1 MREGERGLDDSRR
14 RRKRKEKKEK
24 RRRRRWRLAC
34 PPAPP
39 GLAGEGRRGPG
50 LAWGAI
56 RPFGLFR

>member
-1 MREGERGLDDSRR
+1 LTGEGK
-14 RRKRKEKKEK
+14 RKEKGKKEKKEK
-24 RRRRRWRLAC
+24 GRRRRWRLAC

-39 GLAGEGRRGPG
+39 GLAGEGRRRPG